1 MKYLLAAALTILAFG
16 LAACDAPTVVD
27 DSTITGKVKS
37 KLALDTRT
45 SALKVGVETVNGV
58 VTLTGT
64 VPAESEKT
72 AAAEV
77 AKMTEGVKNVM
88 NNVVI
93 DTTSIGASNVGQ
105 KSEEGM
111 KDAASAIGDAGVLAK
126 IKTKFVAEGI
136 IGTNV
141 DVKDGVA
148 TLNGTVEDASEKTR
162 AAQIAKD
169 TDGVKSVKN
178 MLTVQKKK

>member
-1 MKYLLAAALTILAFG
+1 MKYILTAAFALLVLG
-16 LAACDAPTVVD
+16 LSACDSPTMD
-27 DSTITGKVKS
+27 DTSITGKVKS

-45 SALKVGVETVNGV
+45 SAIKVSVETTNGV

-72 AAAEV
+72 AATEV
-77 AKMTEGVKNVM
+77 AKMTDGVKNVV
-88 NNVVI
+88 NNIVL
-93 DTTSIGASNVGQ
+93 DTTSMGASNVGQ
-105 KSEEGM
+105 KSEDAM
-111 KDAASAIGDAGVLAK
+111 KDAGSAMGDAGVLAK

-148 TLNGTVEDASEKTR
+148 TLNGTVEDASEKTPRR
-162 AAQIAKD
+162 ANRQRY
-169 TDGVKSVKN
+169 
-178 MLTVQKKK
+178 

>member
-1 MKYLLAAALTILAFG
+1 MKFILATGFMALTLG
-16 LAACDAPTVVD
+16 LVACDAPVAD
-27 DSTITGKVKS
+27 DATITGKVKG
-37 KLALDTRT
+37 KMALDTRT
-45 SALKVGVETVNGV
+45 SALKVNVDTANGV

-72 AAAEV
+72 AATEI
-77 AKMTEGVKNVM
+77 AKMTDGVKNVV
-88 NNVVI
+88 NNIVI
-93 DTTSIGASNVGQ
+93 DTTSTSVSNVGQ
-105 KSEEGM
+105 KAEDAM
-111 KDAASAIGDAGVLAK
+111 KGAGEVMGDAGVLTK

-178 MLTVQKKK
+178 MLTIQKKK

>member
-1 MKYLLAAALTILAFG
+1 MKYILVTALITLALSFS
-16 LAACDAPTVVD
+16 ACDSPAMD
-27 DSTITGKVKS
+27 DAGITGKVKS

-45 SALKVGVETVNGV
+45 SALKVSVETANGV

-72 AAAEV
+72 AATEV
-77 AKMTEGVKNVM
+77 AKMTDGVKNVV
-88 NNVVI
+88 NNIVI
-93 DTTSIGASNVGQ
+93 DTTSLGASNVGQ
-105 KSEEGM
+105 KTEEAM
-111 KDAASAIGDAGVLAK
+111 KDAGATMGDAGVLAK

-169 TDGVKSVKN
+169 TDGVKSVKD
-178 MLTVQKKK
+178 MLTIQKKK